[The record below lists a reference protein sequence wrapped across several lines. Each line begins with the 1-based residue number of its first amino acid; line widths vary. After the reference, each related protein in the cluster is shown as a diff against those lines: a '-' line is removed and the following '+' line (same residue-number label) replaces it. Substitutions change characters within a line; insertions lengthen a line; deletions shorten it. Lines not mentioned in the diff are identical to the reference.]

1 MNAKSLFSVLVIV
14 IGCGKMTKKQILHPE
29 LLYVKSLF
37 CIENAKFEKIKT
49 WPWSKIIK
57 DEGHVLG
64 NANFSPRRQ
73 INDFTYIRSFF
84 LRLKMTMF
92 PLRLTAITS
101 IKNHSKG
108 IYEERWHVYDLR
120 KESCADGGLGRPI
133 LGKTCYFLG
142 LSSKN
147 QNHFVNLILG
157 CFSPFQVSKWAL

>member
-1 MNAKSLFSVLVIV
+1 MVIFNLR
-14 IGCGKMTKKQILHPE
+14 KKDWM
-29 LLYVKSLF
+29 YVKSVICLLGL
-37 CIENAKFEKIKT
+37 KFAFPRT
-49 WPWSKIIK
+49 WPSSLMIL
-57 DEGHVLG
+57 DRGHVFG
-64 NANFSPRRQ
+64 NANFSPGRQ
-73 INDFTYIRSFF
+73 NTDFTHIPSFF
-84 LRLKMTMF
+84 LRLKMTIVL
-92 PLRLTAITS
+92 LRLTAITS

-157 CFSPFQVSKWAL
+157 CFSPFQVSK